1 MRILY
6 DDGLNYD
13 NMTDEEYLEHH
24 GVKGMRWGVR
34 RFKKYRLNSALKKYN
49 RAGESLNKAKAS
61 AEKSGIKATF
71 KKKTTS
77 GEASKVDSKGKP
89 IDYKDNP
96 KLNGDRR
103 MSNAELKARVTRLE
117 LEKRYLDALPKVP
130 PTKSK
135 IESVLDTTTKYIGY
149 AEKAYNS
156 YKTVDKILREISAK
170 TGGSQAR
177 PAR

>member
-1 MRILY
+1 MY

-34 RFKKYRLNSALKKYN
+34 RFKKYRLDKAVQKYN
-49 RAGESLNKAKAS
+49 KAGESLNKAKAS
-61 AEKSGIKATF
+61 AEKSGIKSTI
-71 KKKTTS
+71 KKSVPANKAPDRTT
-77 GEASKVDSKGKP
+77 DSKGNK
-89 IDYKDNP
+89 IDYNENP

-103 MSNAELKARVTRLE
+103 MSNAELKSRVARLE

-135 IESVLDTTTKYIGY
+135 IDVLMDTTTKYIGY
-149 AEKAYNS
+149 ADKGYNA
-156 YKTVDKILREISAK
+156 YKTVDKILREVSSK
-170 TGGSQAR
+170 KK
-177 PAR
+177 